1 MSYDIL
7 LLYMKLTSLS
17 VTLSR
22 YIQVCKWN
30 YLILF
35 NGFLSLLKPLSFF
48 FSFHLFLLVGKPLSF
63 DKKIDIPPL

>member
-7 LLYMKLTSLS
+7 LLCMKLTSLS
-17 VTLSR
+17 MTLSR

-35 NGFLSLLKPLSFF
+35 NGFLSLLKPLSF
-48 FSFHLFLLVGKPLSF
+48 